1 MTQEQYQ
8 ALLVERQRVRAVHA
22 ALRDRYD
29 VCVTLPATGAAP
41 VGLGSTGDPIFV
53 VPASFL
59 GTPSM
64 SLPVLQAEG
73 LPLGLQVIGFMNED
87 AAMFAAAAAILPILA
102 PER

>member
-1 MTQEQYQ
+1 
-8 ALLVERQRVRAVHA
+8 VHA
-22 ALRDRYD
+22 ALRARYD
-29 VCVTLPATGAAP
+29 VCFTLPATGAAP

-64 SLPVLQAEG
+64 SLPVLHAEG
-73 LPLGLQVIGFMNED
+73 LPLGLQVVGFMNED